1 MTSKTVTRAILM
13 VCATTTLF
21 FGQAYSQESELT
33 EYLQSATTPAGK
45 TDSNKLIGAYVSPLV
60 EGLSYGLNGGW
71 YHTAKA
77 HKTLGIDLGV
87 SVNAVF
93 VPNNKLTFD
102 PTALKLETIHT
113 VQPGARASTF
123 IGPSGKTAYA
133 FNSNPSATF
142 NGPEGIDLKGNIGM
156 NVVPAPTAQLGIGI
170 WKNTD
175 IKFRYMPE
183 IEVSETKIKMIGF
196 GVLHDIKQHI
206 RSIKLLPFDLSVVAA
221 FTRFN
226 GVTGLEGT
234 FAKPANDQ
242 RRQEMTYQMNA
253 WLFQA
258 LISKKLSVITFYG
271 GLGYNTIK
279 TNVDLLGSYV
289 IVDGDPSS
297 AIKDPFFVK
306 YKNSSFR
313 ATAGFRLK
321 LGPIYLNTD
330 YSLQEYST
338 LSVGLGLTVR

>member
-1 MTSKTVTRAILM
+1 M
-13 VCATTTLF
+13 VCAATTLF
-21 FGQAYSQESELT
+21 FQQAYSQESELT
-33 EYLQSATTPAGK
+33 EYLQAGK
-45 TDSNKLIGAYVSPLV
+45 ADANKLIGAYISPVV
-60 EGLSYGLNGGW
+60 EGMSYGLNGGW

-93 VPNNKLTFD
+93 IPNSKLTFD
-102 PTALKLETIHT
+102 PGALGLTSVHT
-113 VQPGARASTF
+113 VPTGARASTF
-123 IGPSGKTAYA
+123 IGPSGKTTYA
-133 FNSNPSATF
+133 FNSNPSNTF
-142 NGPEGIDLKGNIGM
+142 SGPEGVDLKGNIGM

-183 IEVSETKIKMIGF
+183 ITVSDTKIKMIGF

-206 RSIKLLPFDLSVVAA
+206 RSIKLLPFDLSVVVAY
-221 FTRFN
+221 TRFN
-226 GVTGLEGT
+226 GVTGLSGT
-234 FAKPANDQ
+234 FDKPANDQ
-242 RRQEMTYQMNA
+242 RAQEMTYQMNA

-271 GLGYNTIK
+271 GLGYNTIN
-279 TNVDLLGSYV
+279 THVDVLGSYV
-289 IVDGDPSS
+289 IVDGDPAS
-297 AIKDPFFVK
+297 AIKDPFGVK

-321 LGPIYLNTD
+321 LGPIYLNGD
-330 YSLQEYST
+330 YSLQQYST
-338 LSVGLGLTVR
+338 LSVGLGLTIR